1 MAPRGSSLA
10 LLPSTLLSSALLAAA
25 VTSDYWYLLEV
36 ADPGNRHGQLSSH
49 SGLWR
54 ICEGQLHPLTDPFAS
69 ESQDAAASSGHPL
82 SGQHCTKP
90 SWWSCPQ
97 PVPIVCSWICGLLG
111 SLAQHV
117 PLLLFTGCYFLLGGE
132 RPDLGGLSIYISYSQ
147 LAFAQTARQN
157 GPRHV
162 QDVRSSFSWSVALA
176 WGSCASEALSG
187 ALLLTVARALNL
199 SQRPGP
205 CGHLNKLV
213 CGGHAGV
220 ESQGLLGWGHRGCLR

>member
-36 ADPGNRHGQLSSH
+36 ADPGNRAVPPTGFAFFVLF
-49 SGLWR
+49 R
-54 ICEGQLHPLTDPFAS
+54 AGQLHPLTDPFAS

-132 RPDLGGLSIYISYSQ
+132 RPDLGGLSIYISYLQ
-147 LAFAQTARQN
+147 LAFAQTARQY